1 MRLFSGFVRLWHPFG
16 SVSLMIEISVLLA
29 THNRAAFLKPCLASL
44 CAQSLDPSRYEIC
57 VIDNGSTDST
67 PAVVDEMAARF
78 PKHKVFRVWEPKLGL
93 SRARNCGME
102 NTKGAYL
109 ANIDDDGTV
118 NPDWLELFLRN
129 FAEVDPDVA
138 LVGGD
143 IEPVWEAPKPE
154 WMTHVM
160 ELYLSAAT
168 RLGSEPRFLNED
180 EPASEGNSCYRR
192 TVLEKA
198 GGFPEELGRAGSCL
212 LSGEHIVETRV
223 RQNGGRVF
231 YDPRIILKHF
241 IHADRLNPMWFRH
254 RLFWQGISEYATREY
269 SLRHGLPVSN
279 ETHLDIPFRPQ
290 DWKFVQGDTPEN
302 LEANMNS
309 FRSLGFAL
317 AFTGIMP
324 IKR

>member
-1 MRLFSGFVRLWHPFG
+1 MRLFIGFVRFDDFLQYFSP
-16 SVSLMIEISVLLA
+16 MIEISVLLA
-29 THNRAAFLKPCLASL
+29 THNRASFLGPCLASL

-67 PAVVDEMAARF
+67 PTVVDDIAARF
-78 PKHKVFRVWEPKLGL
+78 PKHNVFRVWEPKLGL
-93 SRARNCGME
+93 SRARNCGMA
-102 NTKGAYL
+102 NTKGAFL

-118 NPDWLELFLRN
+118 NPDWLELFLQN
-129 FAEVDPDVA
+129 FAALDCDVA
-138 LVGGD
+138 VVGGD
-143 IEPVWEAPKPE
+143 IEPVWEKPKPE
-154 WMTHVM
+154 WMTRVM

-168 RLGSEPRFLNED
+168 RLGTEPRFLNED

-192 TVLEKA
+192 LALEKA

-212 LSGEHIVETRV
+212 LSGEHIVETLV
-223 RQNGGRVF
+223 RQNGGKVF
-231 YDPRIILKHF
+231 FDPHIILKHF

-254 RLFWQGISEYATREY
+254 RLFWQGVSEYATREY
-269 SLRHGLPVSN
+269 KLRHNLPVSN
-279 ETHLDIPFRPQ
+279 EMRLDIPFRPQ
-290 DWKFVQGDTPEN
+290 DWKFVQEDTPEN
-302 LEANMNS
+302 LEANMNC